1 MMASRILVSL
11 FALRVTVAYCAALAV
26 VTATLMVAGPEAH
39 NSVVA
44 RMSTNLHNLKHGH
57 LDTLFGSAFVTD
69 GDLTFG
75 WLPGLVCLLAVA
87 ELFWRSRRVILALAV
102 GHIGATLIVAIG
114 LAVALHMRW
123 LPIDTARAS
132 DVGVSYGVAAVLGA
146 LTAAVPSDWRGGWV
160 GFWVASVAL
169 VAAVNQDFT
178 SVGHVLALLL
188 GILVSGRLGS
198 PACWTPVRSA
208 LFAAGALFGYLT
220 LVGSS
225 VPMAPIAG
233 LAGAASALI
242 AREVAGRRQRVA
254 GSVACLT

>member
-1 MMASRILVSL
+1 MMASRILASL
-11 FALRVTVAYCAALAV
+11 FALRVTVVYCAALAV
-26 VTATLMVAGPEAH
+26 VTATLMVLGPQAH
-39 NSVVA
+39 DSLVA
-44 RMSTNLHNLKHGH
+44 RMSTNLDNLGHGR

-75 WLPGLVCLLAVA
+75 WLPGLVCLLAAA
-87 ELFWRSRRVILALAV
+87 ELFWRSRRLILAFAV

-123 LPIDTARAS
+123 LPIDTATAS
-132 DVGVSYGVAAVLGA
+132 DVGVSYGAAAILGA
-146 LTAAVPSDWRGGWV
+146 LTAAIPSEWRAAWA
-160 GFWVASVAL
+160 GFWLASVAF

-188 GILVSGRLGS
+188 GILVAGRLGS
-198 PACWTPVRSA
+198 PAGWTQVRLA

-225 VPMAPIAG
+225 APTAPIAG
-233 LAGAASALI
+233 LACAASALVARDI
-242 AREVAGRRQRVA
+242 ARRRQPIA
-254 GSVACLT
+254 DPSPA